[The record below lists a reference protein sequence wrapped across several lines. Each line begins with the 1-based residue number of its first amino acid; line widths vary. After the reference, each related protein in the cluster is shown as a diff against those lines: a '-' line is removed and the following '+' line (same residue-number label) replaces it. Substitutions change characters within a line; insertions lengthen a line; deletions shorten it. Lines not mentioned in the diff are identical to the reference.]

1 MTDCTTEPLLF
12 SSLPRQRVVADFAG
26 GTLTSDSGLLLLREV
41 NRRTRLIEAITAALA
56 DPRDPARI
64 THQMQ
69 TLLTQRIFGLAGGYE
84 DLNDQQTL
92 RHDPLLAVLAE
103 QRPDADQPLASPP
116 TLCRLENTIDRAS
129 LWRFAGV
136 FVEQFIASHETPPT
150 ELVLD
155 FDATDARLHGMQEGR
170 FFHGYYGDYCYL
182 PLYVFC
188 GDQLLAAYLRPSKI
202 DAARHSRAILRLLV
216 NRLRRVWPK
225 VKIVFR
231 ADSGFCRWKLLR
243 WCDRHDVQYVV
254 GLARNSVLQG
264 LLADTMDKAAEQ
276 FEATQRKQRLFCEFQ
291 YAAGTWDRPRRII
304 GKAEHSSRGA
314 NPRFIVTNRPGD
326 PQALYDEVYCQRGE
340 MENRIKEQQLDLF
353 ADRVSCRK
361 FQANQ
366 FRLLLAAA
374 GYVLVE
380 SLRRLGLAET
390 ELAQAQAGTIRL
402 KLFKVAARVVV
413 SVRRVV
419 LHLASGYPLQD
430 LFRQILRRL
439 QSREPATTSSG

>member
-12 SSLPRQRVVADFAG
+12 SSLQRQQIVADFAG

-41 NRRTRLIEAITAALA
+41 NRRTGLIPAIAAALA
-56 DPRDPARI
+56 DPRDPTRI
-64 THQMQ
+64 THALT
-69 TLLTQRIFGLAGGYE
+69 TLLSQRIFALAAGYE

-103 QRPDADQPLASPP
+103 QRPDPDQPLASPP

-129 LWRFAGV
+129 LWRLADV
-136 FVEQFIASHETPPT
+136 FVEQFIASCQTPPT
-150 ELVLD
+150 ELILD
-155 FDATDARLHGMQEGR
+155 FDATDARLHGQQEGR

-188 GDQLLAAYLRPSKI
+188 GDRLLAAYLRPSNI
-202 DAARHSRAILRLLV
+202 DASRHSRAILKLLV
-216 NRLRRVWPK
+216 NRLRRAWPA
-225 VKIVFR
+225 VKIVVR

-243 WCDRHDVQYVV
+243 WCERHDVGYII
-254 GLARNSVLQG
+254 GLAKNSVLEG
-264 LLADTMDKAAEQ
+264 RLAASMQQAARQ
-276 FEATQRKQRLFCEFQ
+276 FEQTGLKQRIFTTFE
-291 YAAGTWDRPRRII
+291 YAAGTWDRPRRVL
-304 GKAEHSSRGA
+304 GKAEHNSQGA
-314 NPRFIVTNRPGD
+314 NPRFLVTNQPGE

-353 ADRVSCRK
+353 ADRVSCSK

-366 FRLLLAAA
+366 FRLLLSAAA
-374 GYVLVE
+374 YVLVE
-380 SLRRLGLAET
+380 SLRRQALAGT
-390 ELAQAQAGTIRL
+390 DLAQAQAGTIRL

-419 LHLASGYPLQD
+419 LHIASSYPLQD
-430 LFRQILRRL
+430 LFRQILQQLRG
-439 QSREPATTSSG
+439 PAALAAPGG